1 MELHAFGDAS
11 HKAYAAV
18 IYAKVGQQVTLLL
31 AKSKVNPIKNRKTI
45 PKLELCSAHL
55 LATIL
60 KRVKRTLNL
69 QCKIYAWS
77 DSMVTL
83 AWIQN
88 KNNKEKFIRTRVNDI
103 NEMIPEAEWRY
114 VKSSENPADV
124 ASRGTSPEKL
134 LQHKLWLQGPTW
146 LQLNAD
152 DWPNGVEEKIVTT
165 TTITEERRFSS
176 IIQKF
181 SDLGK
186 LIRVMAY
193 VIRFT
198 NKLKKKR

>member
-1 MELHAFGDAS
+1 
-11 HKAYAAV
+11 
-18 IYAKVGQQVTLLL
+18 
-31 AKSKVNPIKNRKTI
+31 
-45 PKLELCSAHL
+45 
-55 LATIL
+55 
-60 KRVKRTLNL
+60 NL

-88 KNNKEKFIRTRVNDI
+88 KNNKEKFVRTRVNDI

-114 VKSSENPADV
+114 VKSSENPADI

-134 LQHKLWLQGPTW
+134 LQHSLWWQGPSW
-146 LQLNAD
+146 LQLNTD
-152 DWPNGVEEKIVTT
+152 HWPKRVKEKIVTT
-165 TTITEERRFSS
+165 TTITEKKGFFS
-176 IIQKF
+176 ILQKF

-198 NKLKKKR
+198 NKLRRKTITTDSLTVDE